1 LGIFLIIFLF
11 VVLYTAIEGVI
22 SRVRRPRSKMMER
35 THYKERSDY
44 NETSDYLETY
54 YSEASG
60 RQGDSRKYNEHFDEE
75 HDEGQYE
82 DEEHDEGQY
91 EDEEHDEGQYEDEE
105 HDEGQYED
113 EEHDEGQ
120 YEDEEHDEGQYED
133 EEHDEESSI
142 SETSLKKYY
151 EVLEI
156 SENATA
162 DEIKNE
168 YRRLS
173 IQWHPDRHR
182 SRERK
187 KIAEKMMKEIN
198 EAYEMLEKAGKVSN

>member
-1 LGIFLIIFLF
+1 
-11 VVLYTAIEGVI
+11 
-22 SRVRRPRSKMMER
+22 MMER

-60 RQGDSRKYNEHFDEE
+60 RQGDSRKYNEHF
-75 HDEGQYE
+75 
-82 DEEHDEGQY
+82 
-91 EDEEHDEGQYEDEE
+91 
-105 HDEGQYED
+105 D